1 MLSLHSTLL
10 DYVRR
15 FVLRLEAP
23 LAVFMIATTGL
34 VTGSVLINGPKMR
47 AASEAAIK
55 ADIEQEDRTVCAGFG
70 FASGRAFIACS
81 DALASVRRRHE
92 ERLSSGFLW

>member
-10 DYVRR
+10 DHLRR
-15 FVLRLEAP
+15 FVLRIEAP
-23 LAVFMIATTGL
+23 LAVFMLATTVL
-34 VTGSVLINGPKMR
+34 VTGSVLLNGPKMR

-55 ADIEQEDRTVCAGFG
+55 ADIEQEDRTVCAAFG

-81 DALASVRRRHE
+81 NALARVRQRHE
-92 ERLSSGFLW
+92 ERLSSGSL